1 MGSHKWVAEIIDAL
15 KKPDADRS
23 INKRFVATANS
34 SALKMQ
40 SKEERDEEVVMSS
53 WAKEERL
60 MKLLECFEVE
70 KDKIWAHYQE
80 PWSQMQSLRMSAYL
94 HLFKNSASSGKNL

>member
-40 SKEERDEEVVMSS
+40 RKEERDEEVVMSS
-53 WAKEERL
+53 
-60 MKLLECFEVE
+60 
-70 KDKIWAHYQE
+70 
-80 PWSQMQSLRMSAYL
+80 
-94 HLFKNSASSGKNL
+94 